1 MGGMTGILAIGPLAM
16 LFGADSKNPE
26 DRRSI

>member
-1 MGGMTGILAIGPLAM
+1 MTGILAIGPLAM